1 MYLYVRLLNR
11 NLDSSVIL
19 VTSQL
24 TGPPRFRIAT
34 GERDVSRPRKI
45 PSCCGAHPGS
55 YSVVKMVLSLGVKG
69 QNREVEYS
77 SSYSVEVQHEWS
89 CSSTLSL

>member
-11 NLDSSVIL
+11 NPDSSVIL

-34 GERDVSRPRKI
+34 GERNVSRPRKV
-45 PSCCGAHPGS
+45 PSCCVAHPGS
-55 YSVVKMVLSLGVKG
+55 YSVVKRILSPRVKG
-69 QNREVEYS
+69 QNREVDYS
-77 SSYSVEVQHEWS
+77 SSYSVEVRHEWS
-89 CSSTLSL
+89 CSSTLTL